1 MKMFREFESHRARQI
16 KINTCLPRKETCM
29 DIGTILAIVVVVAIV
44 GFVGYRMTKKSEP
57 NPPGPHPKPNDP
69 NINQDR

>member
-16 KINTCLPRKETCM
+16 MINTCLLRKETGM
-29 DIGTILAIVVVVAIV
+29 DIGTILAVVVVVAIV

-57 NPPGPHPKPNDP
+57 NPPGPHPKPDDP